1 MSQLIDSFGRVH
13 RYLRISLTSKCN
25 FKCTYCYSES
35 EASSTIN
42 TPFMQRILRIFAQLG
57 INKVRLTGG
66 EPLLHPEIV
75 NLAKLIKQI
84 PQINSLGITTNGLL
98 LRRYMQGLKEAGL
111 DSINIS
117 LDSLVPPKFA
127 FITKINGYEKVW
139 EGINLSI
146 QHIPKVKLNCV
157 VMKGVNDDEILD
169 FVELVRERNIG
180 VRFIEF
186 MPFTG
191 NSWEDSRFLPKERM
205 IDLISRKYA
214 ISRIKPDD
222 PIAEYYEIG
231 GFKGY
236 IGFIASMTTPFCE
249 RCDRVRITS
258 DGKFKVCLH
267 SPREYQLDPSMTDE
281 ELIHCIREELMQKP
295 ESHGG
300 VENILGNGNRPMIGI
315 GG

>member
-1 MSQLIDSFGRVH
+1 MSQLIDSFGRIH
-13 RYLRISLTSKCN
+13 KYLRISLTSKCN
-25 FKCTYCYSES
+25 FKCTYCYSET
-35 EASSTIN
+35 EPSSSIDTS
-42 TPFMQRILRIFAQLG
+42 FMFRIVNIFSQLG

-75 NLAKLIKQI
+75 NLAKLIKQV
-84 PQINSLGITTNGLL
+84 PQIDSLGITTNGLL
-98 LRRYMQGLKEAGL
+98 LKRHMKGLKEAGL

-117 LDSLVPPKFA
+117 MDSLVPPKFA

-139 EGINLSI
+139 EGIHLSI

-157 VMKGVNDDEILD
+157 VMKGVNDDELLD
-169 FVELVRERNIG
+169 FVELAREKNIG

-191 NSWEDSRFLPKERM
+191 NSWEDNRFLSKERM
-205 IDLISRKYA
+205 IDLISSKYA
-214 ISRIKPDD
+214 LTRIKPED
-222 PIAEYYEIG
+222 PIAEYYEIT
-231 GFKGY
+231 GFEGY

-267 SPREYQLDPSMTDE
+267 SPREYQLDASMTDE
-281 ELIHCIREELMQKP
+281 QLIHSIQEELKQKP

-300 VENILGNGNRPMIGI
+300 VDNIIGNGNRPMIGI